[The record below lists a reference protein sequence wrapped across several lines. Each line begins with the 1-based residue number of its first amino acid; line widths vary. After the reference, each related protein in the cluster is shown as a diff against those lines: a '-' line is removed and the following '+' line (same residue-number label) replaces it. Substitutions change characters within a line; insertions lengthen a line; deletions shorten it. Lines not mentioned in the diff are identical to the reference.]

1 MSQTKETFG
10 YLTAEELSQMAPVH
24 GTSLITISYDKDDV
38 EQVIGKK
45 ITPEQYALIKERVE
59 NDDLLW
65 QSIHDA
71 VFEAGEEVL
80 K

>member
-1 MSQTKETFG
+1 MSGETEG
-10 YLTAEELSQMAPVH
+10 YADAEELSKMLSVH
-24 GTSLITISYDKDDV
+24 GTSLIVIAYDQRDV

-45 ITPEQYALIKERVE
+45 VTPEQYALIKERVE

-65 QSIHDA
+65 QGIHDA
-71 VFEAGEEVL
+71 VFEAGEEVV

>member
-1 MSQTKETFG
+1 MSNDTAG
-10 YLTAEELSQMAPVH
+10 YATLEELSQMKPVH
-24 GTSLITISYDKDDV
+24 GDSRIIISYDQNDV
-38 EQVIGKK
+38 EGVLGEK

-65 QSIHDA
+65 QGIFDA
-71 VFEAGEEVL
+71 VYEAGEEVL